1 MTKEETLELMAI
13 LKAAYPNSYNG
24 MTKQEAIG
32 VVTVW
37 HLHFSSVPADIVFMA
52 LQKAISSSK
61 FPPSINEVK
70 GKLQSVYWEAYEA
83 YEALDSYGYV
93 GTPPPGERA
102 ALLRICEETKLYKHA
117 RMVEPTVQQMLY
129 SAPPAGP
136 GLAEGPANKL
146 GGPQ

>member
-37 HLHFSSVPADIVFMA
+37 ALHFADVPADIVFMA

-61 FPPSINEVK
+61 FPPSIHEVK
-70 GKLQSVYWEAYEA
+70 AKLQSVYWEAH
-83 YEALDSYGYV
+83 EALDDDL
-93 GTPPPGERA
+93 TPLTPGERA
-102 ALLRICEETKLYKHA
+102 AYQRICDASRPYKMA
-117 RMVEPTVQQMLY
+117 SMVEPTVQQMLC
-129 SAPPAGP
+129 SAPHGGP
-136 GLAEGPANKL
+136 GLAEGPANRL
-146 GGPQ
+146 GGPR

>member
-24 MTKQEAIG
+24 MTKREAIG
-32 VVTVW
+32 VVSVW

-70 GKLQSVYWEAYEA
+70 AKLQSVYWEAH
-83 YEALDSYGYV
+83 EALEDDLF
-93 GTPPPGERA
+93 PPSLAERA
-102 ALLRICEETKLYKHA
+102 ALQRICDAAKPYKLA

-136 GLAEGPANKL
+136 GLAEGPANRL

>member
-1 MTKEETLELMAI
+1 MTREETLELMAI

-37 HLHFSSVPADIVFMA
+37 ALHFAEVPADIVFMA
-52 LQKAISSSK
+52 MQKAISSSK

-70 GKLQSVYWEAYEA
+70 AKLQSVYWEAH
-83 YEALDSYGYV
+83 EALDDDL
-93 GTPPPGERA
+93 TPLSPAERA
-102 ALLRICEETKLYKHA
+102 AYQRICDAARPYKLA
-117 RMVEPTVQQMLY
+117 SMVEPTVQQMLY
-129 SAPPAGP
+129 SNQHAGQ
-136 GLAEGPANKL
+136 GLAEGPASRL

>member
-37 HLHFSSVPADIVFMA
+37 HLHFAGVPADIVFMA

-70 GKLQSVYWEAYEA
+70 EKLQNVYWEAWEMLDNEYAPLPPAEREA
-83 YEALDSYGYV
+83 YE
-93 GTPPPGERA
+93 
-102 ALLRICEETKLYKHA
+102 RICEAARPYKLAKTT
-117 RMVEPTVQQMLY
+117 EPTVQGMLY
-129 SAPPAGP
+129 SIPHAGP
-136 GLAEGPANKL
+136 GLADGPANRL

>member
-1 MTKEETLELMAI
+1 MGCDDMTEKETAELMAI

-37 HLHFSSVPADIVFMA
+37 HLHFADVPADIVFMA

-70 GKLQSVYWEAYEA
+70 AKLQSVYWEAH
-83 YEALDSYGYV
+83 EALEDDLYPIS
-93 GTPPPGERA
+93 PAEQA
-102 ALLRICEETKLYKHA
+102 AYRRICAATKPYKLA
-117 RMVEPTVQQMLY
+117 RAVEPTVQQMLY
-129 SAPPAGP
+129 SGPHGGP
-136 GLAEGPANKL
+136 GLAEGPGNRL

>member
-37 HLHFSSVPADIVFMA
+37 ALHFADVPADIVFMA

-70 GKLQSVYWEAYEA
+70 LKLQDVYWDAF
-83 YEALDSYGYV
+83 EALDNELCPL
-93 GTPPPGERA
+93 PPAERA
-102 ALLRICEETKLYKHA
+102 ALQRVYEAAKPYKMA
-117 RMVEPTVQQMLY
+117 SMAEPRVQQMLY

-136 GLAEGPANKL
+136 GLAEGPANRL

>member
-37 HLHFSSVPADIVFMA
+37 HLHFADVPADIVFMA

-61 FPPSINEVK
+61 FPPSINETK
-70 GKLQSVYWEAYEA
+70 AKLQSVYWEAHD
-83 YEALDSYGYV
+83 ALDDDLNPLS
-93 GTPPPGERA
+93 PAERA
-102 ALLRICEETKLYKHA
+102 AYKRICDAARPYKLA
-117 RMVEPTVQQMLY
+117 RMAEPTVRQMLCG
-129 SAPPAGP
+129 PAGH
-136 GLAEGPANKL
+136 GLAEGPANRL
-146 GGPQ
+146 DAPQ